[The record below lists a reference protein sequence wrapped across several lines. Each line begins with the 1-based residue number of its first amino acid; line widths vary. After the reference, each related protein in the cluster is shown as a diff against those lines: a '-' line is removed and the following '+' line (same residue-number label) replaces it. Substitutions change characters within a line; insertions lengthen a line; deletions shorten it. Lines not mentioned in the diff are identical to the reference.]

1 MLASNPVKRYSV
13 LDSALAAISGWIQK
27 RKLIRDCRQRFEA
40 CTSDEIARLAH
51 DVGLPE
57 TDLRRMATLGPDAAK
72 QLLDRMTAL
81 HLDAEV
87 IANSEPGTMR
97 DMQRLCSNCVSKKR
111 CQRDLGTESER
122 SSVAVLSERRH
133 TRLAERRV
141 YGRGLAALTSPFAL
155 QPARTRLT

>member
-13 LDSALAAISGWIQK
+13 LDSAFAAIGDWIRK
-27 RKLIRDCRQRFEA
+27 RKMIRECRQRFEA

-57 TDLRRMATLGPDAAK
+57 TDLRRMAALGPDAAK
-72 QLLDRMTAL
+72 QVLDRMTAL
-81 HLDAEV
+81 HLDAET

-111 CQRDLGTESER
+111 CQRNLAQNPNDPVWRRYCPNAGTLGLLKGETTA
-122 SSVAVLSERRH
+122 AVWPR
-133 TRLAERRV
+133 
-141 YGRGLAALTSPFAL
+141 
-155 QPARTRLT
+155 

>member
-57 TDLRRMATLGPDAAK
+57 TDLRRMATLGPDAAR

-81 HLDAEV
+81 HLDAET
-87 IANSEPGTMR
+87 IANTEPATMR

-111 CQRDLGTESER
+111 CQRDLARNPNDPAWQYCPNAGTLGLLKGESTA
-122 SSVAVLSERRH
+122 AVWPR
-133 TRLAERRV
+133 
-141 YGRGLAALTSPFAL
+141 
-155 QPARTRLT
+155 